1 MNPLISVI
9 IPTFNRA
16 QVLKRAIVSALNQA
30 YRNIELVIVN
40 DASTDSSLDIVKS
53 INDSRIKLVV
63 HERNKGLAAARN
75 TGIRNSAGEYLTF
88 LDDDDEWLPEKISLQ
103 LDVIRNTNLTFGLVF
118 TNGFSEYENNFIIK
132 ENVSSGV
139 VFDPKINNFFPL
151 RVLITPPSSWM
162 LPKTVI
168 EEIGFFDEA
177 MYNNWDD
184 GDYLVRVALNFPIYF
199 LNKNLVTWHALANHV
214 NMISLNLIK
223 GKEIFLE
230 KNLETLKKDR
240 TYLFNFYRTLG
251 KDTLKLDRLKAKKYL
266 FKALRMRPFDF
277 STIGKILKTYSK

>member
-16 QVLKRAIVSALNQA
+16 QVLRRAIISALNQT

-40 DASTDSSLDIVKS
+40 DASTDSSSDIVKS
-53 INDSRIKLVV
+53 INDNRIKLVV
-63 HERNKGLAAARN
+63 HEKNKGLAAARN
-75 TGIRNSAGEYLTF
+75 TGIRNSAGQYVTF

-103 LDVIRNTNLTFGLVF
+103 LDAIRNANLTIGLVF

-132 ENVSSGV
+132 ENVPSGV

-162 LPKTVI
+162 LAKTVV
-168 EEIGFFDEA
+168 EKIGFFDES

-184 GDYLVRVALNFPIYF
+184 GDYFVRVALSFPVYF
-199 LNKNLVTWHALANHV
+199 LNKKLVTWHALANHV

-230 KNLETLKKDR
+230 KNLKALKKDQG
-240 TYLFNFYRTLG
+240 YLFNFYRTLG
-251 KDTLKLDRLKAKKYL
+251 KDTLKIDKKRARKHL
-266 FKALRMRPFDF
+266 FKALRMKPCDLP
-277 STIGKILKTYSK
+277 TIAKIFRTIF